1 MADFDS
7 TIKVLADRNAA
18 DYVRWLLGPSYQL
31 IKTEGTE
38 LPATKRFADTVYH
51 VKGEEDNPFIF
62 HIEFQ
67 GQKSEKPMNF
77 RMLEYN
83 VRLLEK
89 HKNPV
94 CGIVIYLVKG
104 ADAGD
109 NGIFRSI
116 CPIDDEEVLT
126 FRYNIVKL
134 WEVDGNKLLREKML
148 GVYPLLG
155 LTTLDEPE
163 KAFRQIVSEIRQ
175 IPDRTLSL
183 DMLFGFQLL
192 STLAHSRDLL
202 DALIR
207 REEIMESPLYRE
219 IYQEGMQEG
228 FVKGIVEGKEE
239 GSLETAQADII
250 EILLAK
256 FNLSY
261 AVISKLE
268 KQIEAVN
275 NLSTLRG
282 LLVDAAKSENFSHFV
297 DLLNELEM

>member
-1 MADFDS
+1 MPDIDS

-18 DYVRWLLGPSYQL
+18 DYIRWLLGPSYQL

-51 VKGEEDNPFIF
+51 VKDEKGNPFIL

-89 HKNPV
+89 HGIPV

-109 NGIFRSI
+109 DGIFRSI
-116 CPIDDEEVLT
+116 CPIGNEENLI

-134 WEVDGNKLLREKML
+134 WELDGDRLLREKML

-155 LTTLDEPE
+155 LTKLENPE
-163 KAFRQIVSEIRQ
+163 KAFRQIVSEIHQ

-183 DMLFGFQLL
+183 DMLFSFQLL
-192 STLAHSRDLL
+192 SSLVHSRDLL
-202 DALIR
+202 ETLIR
-207 REEIMESPLYRE
+207 REEFMESPLYRE
-219 IYQEGMQEG
+219 IYQEGVQEG
-228 FVKGIVEGKEE
+228 FVKGR
-239 GSLETAQADII
+239 LEMAQEDII
-250 EILLAK
+250 EVLHGK

-261 AVISKLE
+261 TAIKQLE
-268 KQIEAVN
+268 GQIKAIN
-275 NLSTLRG
+275 NFSTLRK
-282 LLVDAAKSENFSHFV
+282 LVVDAAQTQKFSDFV
-297 DLLNELEM
+297 DLLNELEV